1 MKASKLIKLF
11 LLSSFVLAGCE
22 FSDLM
27 FWKKKD
33 EPEQQENQEGEE
45 QTPGEGGEQSG
56 EQGGEG
62 GEVTPPED
70 PTFKTTVNVKME
82 KLLKGD
88 NGYYNIDYQYSDG
101 FFKEDA
107 EVYDKDLAMLSLG
120 AALSA
125 TYQQWVTDFLST
137 CKFENPTLHDFD
149 KEPTKD
155 TLGYALA
162 HKEIDGSELFTVLIR
177 GHEYKAEW
185 QNNFIIGEEGDHEG
199 WLARSTEL
207 YSALSSYIN
216 TYKASKTVKLW
227 IVGYSRAG
235 AISNL
240 LSSLILRSDGIN
252 VNPKNMFVYTFE
264 APASLCEEHVHEYK
278 NIHNI
283 INSADLITYIP
294 PTQYGLS
301 RVGTD
306 FEIYDSDISNLIKKF
321 DSQVEIP
328 EFVECDK
335 STFNNQDIEDD
346 VDFTRYIINDI
357 FSNKNNATYSAHT
370 RELYVANYQEGL
382 SYSIGLMFALTGTT
396 RSQMMVAL
404 TNLGMGAI
412 TMLSDTTGAAL
423 AEFLKTYL
431 NQDNVDY
438 DNDKLIESCA
448 VLVKAATYL
457 FITELFMFMGSSY
470 GDNLKRS
477 INMHYPEVTY
487 TLLQNAHSKL
497 D

>member
-1 MKASKLIKLF
+1 MKAKFLRLLI
-11 LLSSFVLAGCE
+11 LSSFLVTGCSAE
-22 FSDLM
+22 DMM
-27 FWKKKD
+27 FWKKKNN
-33 EPEQQENQEGEE
+33 EPEEQQKEDIPQG
-45 QTPGEGGEQSG
+45 G
-56 EQGGEG
+56 EQGGEQ
-62 GEVTPPED
+62 TPD
-70 PTFKTTVNVKME
+70 PDPYFKKTVSVKME
-82 KLLKGD
+82 ALLRGD
-88 NGYYNIDYQYSDG
+88 NSLYSVDYEYDDKL
-101 FFKEDA
+101 FLKDA
-107 EVYDKDLAMLSLG
+107 EEYDKDLSLLSLG
-120 AALSA
+120 AAISG
-125 TYQQWVTDFLST
+125 TYKNWVEDFLRD
-137 CKFENPTLHDFD
+137 CEFEDTLTHDLD
-149 KEPTKD
+149 EEPTED

-162 HKEIDGSELFTVLIR
+162 HKSIDDNELFSVIVR
-177 GHEYKAEW
+177 GHEYKKEW
-185 QNNFIIGEEGDHEG
+185 ANNFIIGETGDHEG
-199 WLARSTEL
+199 WSTRASEL
-207 YSALSSYIN
+207 YVALSNYIN
-216 TYKASKTVKLW
+216 EYKHEKTVKLW

-306 FEIYDSDISNLIKKF
+306 FEIYDSDISNLIEKF

-423 AEFLKTYL
+423 ADFLKTYL
-431 NQDNVDY
+431 DQDNVDY

-487 TLLQNAHSKL
+487 TLLNNAHSKL
-497 D
+497 EA